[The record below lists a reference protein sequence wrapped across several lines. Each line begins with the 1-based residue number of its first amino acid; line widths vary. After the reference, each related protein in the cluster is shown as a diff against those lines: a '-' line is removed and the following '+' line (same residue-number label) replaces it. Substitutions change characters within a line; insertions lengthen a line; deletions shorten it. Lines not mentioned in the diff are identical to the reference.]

1 MELFGDVY
9 VSIFGGTFC
18 ESFFVGW
25 WVGDNFDIELE
36 SIFCEDIWVV
46 IKVATMFYDG
56 YGATSEFA
64 TPEGVVFDVSSV
76 AVVDRESE
84 EMMECG
90 FFFELFEVVV
100 HLKLVEGFFD
110 IVRETGF
117 DG

>member
-1 MELFGDVY
+1 VELFGDVD

-25 WVGDNFDIELE
+25 WVGDNFDSELE
-36 SIFCEDIWVV
+36 SIFCEDLWVV
-46 IKVATMFYDG
+46 IKVTTMFYDG

-64 TPEGVVFDVSSV
+64 TPEGVVFDVSRV

-90 FFFELFEVVV
+90 FFFELFEVKVFF
-100 HLKLVEGFFD
+100 KFVERFFYFMGEACLD
-110 IVRETGF
+110 V
-117 DG
+117 